1 MEGFF
6 IYVQEDIQNL
16 ELKIHITLE
25 DIKGIFIEINLIK
38 TKWPFCCFFFFENIG
53 KTLDNYSKQY
63 DKFMFV
69 GDFKAEESE
78 TCLSQFLYEYN
89 AKGIV

>member
-1 MEGFF
+1 MAF
-6 IYVQEDIQNL
+6 L
-16 ELKIHITLE
+16 L
-25 DIKGIFIEINLIK
+25 
-38 TKWPFCCFFFFENIG
+38 FFFFENIG